1 MSSELSMDERIR
13 RIRIARWK
21 ARTDLRWFAN
31 EILGYKDVSEEVHG
45 PLLSR
50 LQKFPSPDSVTIEQN
65 DRFVN
70 GTWEYRPLIPM
81 MDLPGK
87 RRLLILDS
95 RGCLKTTLNAISH
108 TLQWIINYP
117 DIAIAIIQANL
128 DKAEDIISEIKNH
141 FTKNPRF
148 RELFPEHCPDLKK
161 VESFGT
167 QAEFTT
173 RARGRAVTRKEPTV
187 RGASIEKGLAGS
199 HFDLM
204 KYSDIV
210 DENNSNN
217 AEICKTIFRK
227 FVLSQNLLVSPR
239 FWIDVEGTRY
249 DEKDTYGEII
259 RGQEMLPEEKRD
271 WNIFV
276 RGIFKKDTGGKP
288 RLYTYAEVRLPDLLD
303 ENKLPISIWPDRFP
317 ADGILSEY
325 AMDPYLVSCTP
336 GWGKILMSDWSE
348 REIKD
353 VEVGNEVVGFEEEP
367 QPGSICHLIKSRVL
381 ATGSELGKVYKY
393 TTNKG
398 GVFFSTSDH
407 LWFCGRKEKTRKYYK
422 TPKVGNKVVRVYRP
436 LPNNNP
442 LLWSYLG
449 GLIDGEGHFSKSGS
463 NITICQSVTKNPQV
477 SAKIQETLETLGITY
492 NPHPRYEKQPD
503 GSINKTILWDLQGG
517 RNLRM
522 SVMLN
527 CPHLGKRDQAEAQLW
542 NLGSRVGHQ
551 DGPSEKIVSAQLV
564 GEMPV
569 YWLQTTSGNYISQ
582 QYASKNCQK
591 FNFPNHAA
599 GGQTVFPVD
608 DKYPAWKSRLDFEQR
623 VLVSHYEIRVDT
635 AQTIGERS
643 NHSVI
648 TIGAWDNAGRLYI
661 VDIRR
666 GKWLAAELIAQ
677 IIAAYTTY
685 QRKSRNGFVRV
696 AIEETAY
703 VTGLMLGFRQ
713 YCDQRGLH
721 IPIETVKID
730 NTKSKTENIVRTL
743 QYPYMTK
750 QIIFL
755 DDLKEKDALLSELSG
770 MPKPLTDDILDTL
783 AAFYKGKEWLGR
795 LNARQD
801 PTHIEQVISNRVS
814 PADAYRQRQF
824 ARMLGLSGDFDS
836 PSDSHGMHPDLAKTG
851 GL

>member
-1 MSSELSMDERIR
+1 MSSELSMDERIK

-31 EILGYKDVSEEVHG
+31 EILGYRDVSEEVHG

-276 RGIFKKDTGGKP
+276 RGIFKKDTGGRP
-288 RLYTYAEVRLPDLLD
+288 RNYTYAEVRLPDLLD

-325 AMDPYLVSCTP
+325 AMDPYLVSC
-336 GWGKILMSDWSE
+336 
-348 REIKD
+348 
-353 VEVGNEVVGFEEEP
+353 
-367 QPGSICHLIKSRVL
+367 
-381 ATGSELGKVYKY
+381 
-393 TTNKG
+393 
-398 GVFFSTSDH
+398 
-407 LWFCGRKEKTRKYYK
+407 
-422 TPKVGNKVVRVYRP
+422 
-436 LPNNNP
+436 
-442 LLWSYLG
+442 
-449 GLIDGEGHFSKSGS
+449 
-463 NITICQSVTKNPQV
+463 
-477 SAKIQETLETLGITY
+477 
-492 NPHPRYEKQPD
+492 
-503 GSINKTILWDLQGG
+503 
-517 RNLRM
+517 
-522 SVMLN
+522 
-527 CPHLGKRDQAEAQLW
+527 
-542 NLGSRVGHQ
+542 
-551 DGPSEKIVSAQLV
+551 
-564 GEMPV
+564 
-569 YWLQTTSGNYISQ
+569 
-582 QYASKNCQK
+582 QK

-599 GGQTVFPVD
+599 GGQTIFPVD
-608 DKYPAWKSRLDFEQR
+608 DKYPAWKSRQDFEQR
-623 VLVSHYEIRVDT
+623 VLVSHYEMRVDS
-635 AQTIGERS
+635 AQTIGDRS

-721 IPIETVKID
+721 IPLETVKID

-755 DDLKEKDALLSELSG
+755 DDLKEKEVLLSELSG
-770 MPKPLTDDILDTL
+770 MPKPLSDDILDTL

-801 PTHIEQVISNRVS
+801 PTHIEQVISNTLA

-824 ARMLGLSGDFDS
+824 ARMLGLTGDFDS
-836 PSDSHGMHPDLAKTG
+836 GSDSTHMHPDLAKTG